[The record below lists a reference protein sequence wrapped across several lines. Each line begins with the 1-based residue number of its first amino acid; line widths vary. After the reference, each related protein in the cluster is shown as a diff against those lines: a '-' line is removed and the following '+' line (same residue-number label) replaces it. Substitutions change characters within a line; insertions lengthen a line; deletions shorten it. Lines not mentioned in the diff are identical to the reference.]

1 MQHDST
7 NVRYIS
13 NHLSCL
19 NAEGDDRQ
27 SWALKAVTKNSPR
40 YNASPIKEFDWQALV
55 ETANVMILIFD
66 SKNYLCYANAM
77 VKTVTGYT
85 KVGLLK
91 NTDLL
96 PQLGLLQEQANLVE
110 HGSNTA
116 SKRGEISFLTKK
128 GDRCWLNCSIQ
139 TTEFNQQ
146 PATLVT
152 ATDITQYKQ
161 TQERDRQV
169 LEREKK
175 QAYSNMEFASMVSH
189 ELRTPLNI
197 ISFSSNLLQRHCDR
211 WDKNKQREYLNR
223 IQRGIKT
230 IALLID
236 EVSIIGKVEAQKLKF
251 KPQKT
256 NIQEFCQILLE
267 DLQLANGNEQQIN
280 FSGEGDRSASLD
292 KSILQ
297 LVLTNLIE
305 NAIKYSPQ
313 RQVVDFTVTTNL
325 KQITFKIKDRGI
337 GITQSDLQRLFE
349 PFYRGNNVGE
359 LPGNGLGLAV
369 VKKLVNLHG
378 GEITVNSQVGVG
390 TEFIVSLPNNS

>member
-1 MQHDST
+1 MT
-7 NVRYIS
+7 
-13 NHLSCL
+13 
-19 NAEGDDRQ
+19 AESIDRQ
-27 SWALKAVTKNSPR
+27 SWAFKVRESVTKNYARHSDHSKISPV
-40 YNASPIKEFDWQALV
+40 KFFDWQAMI

-66 SKNYLCYANAM
+66 SKNHLCYANAL

-85 KVGLLK
+85 KVELLK

-96 PQLGLLQEQANLVE
+96 PQLQFLQEQANLAE
-110 HGSNTA
+110 YNSNTV
-116 SKRGEISFLTKK
+116 SELEVSLLTKK
-128 GDRCWLNCSIQ
+128 GDQCWLNCSIQ
-139 TTEFNQQ
+139 TTECNQQ
-146 PATLVT
+146 SATLLT
-152 ATDITQYKQ
+152 AIDITKYKQ
-161 TQERDRQV
+161 TQERVQQV
-169 LEREKK
+169 LEREKE
-175 QAYSNMEFASMVSH
+175 QAYSNAEFASMVSH

-197 ISFSSNLLQRHCDR
+197 ISFSSNLLQRHYDY
-211 WDKNKQREYLNR
+211 WDKNKKQEYFER

-251 KPQKT
+251 KPQKA

-267 DLQLANGNEQQIN
+267 DLQLANCNEQQIN
-280 FSGEGDRSASLD
+280 FSGEGDRFASLD

-305 NAIKYSPQ
+305 NAVKYSPQ
-313 RQVVDFTVTTNL
+313 GQVVDFTVTTNL
-325 KQITFKIKDRGI
+325 KQITFNIKDRGI

-359 LPGNGLGLAV
+359 LPGNGLGLTV

-378 GEITVNSQVGVG
+378 GEISVNSQVGVG